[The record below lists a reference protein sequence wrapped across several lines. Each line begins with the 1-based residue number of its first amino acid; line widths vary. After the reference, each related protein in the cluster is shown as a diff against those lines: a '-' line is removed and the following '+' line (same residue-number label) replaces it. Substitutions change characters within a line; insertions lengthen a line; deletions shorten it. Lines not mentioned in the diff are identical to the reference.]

1 MTPEPQLVVFHRAG
15 PKWRRGVP
23 LFEQDGVS
31 EHVAHYRAMLDGGKL
46 LLGGPFVDEGGGG
59 MMIAQK
65 GVKLDELAPFA
76 ARDPAVESGLL
87 TVEIRPWLIGMS
99 ADR

>member
-1 MTPEPQLVVFHRAG
+1 MMPEPQLVVFHRPG
-15 PKWRRGVP
+15 PKWRRGAP
-23 LFEQDGVS
+23 LLEQDGVR
-31 EHVAHYRAMLDGGKL
+31 EHIAHYRAMLEAGKL
-46 LLGGPFVDEGGGG
+46 LLGGPFTDEGGGG

-65 GVKLDELAPFA
+65 GVALEELATFA

-99 ADR
+99 AGG